1 MNNIQTNFINFSNI
15 KVILILIL
23 DKQKNK
29 FKVIFST
36 SQNNI
41 NNQKNISVI
50 SKKYYLSASQS
61 KWLVSV
67 FNSNSD
73 SPNFVT
79 FSEQKTI
86 KYFGI
91 FWSVD
96 FMKIE
101 RYQGFISSCI
111 LLIYGLLTKA
121 FQIIDSI
128 LLFCIFLNT

>member
-23 DKQKNK
+23 DKQKNN
-29 FKVIFST
+29 FKLIFST

-41 NNQKNISVI
+41 NNQKNISVM
-50 SKKYYLSASQS
+50 SKKYYLSASRS
-61 KWLVSV
+61 KLMVSV

-91 FWSVD
+91 F
-96 FMKIE
+96 
-101 RYQGFISSCI
+101 
-111 LLIYGLLTKA
+111 
-121 FQIIDSI
+121 
-128 LLFCIFLNT
+128 